1 MFGDFN
7 AIYNYSEKLRGPSR
21 FDSSFEDFKE
31 MLWICK
37 MSKLSNSVNPFTRR
51 GMRGK

>member
-7 AIYNYSEKLRGPSR
+7 VIYNYSEKFRGLSR
-21 FDSSFEDFKE
+21 FDLLFEDFKE

-37 MSKLSNSVNPFTRR
+37 MSKFLNFVNFFIRR